1 MKIGVDASLLAGPIT
16 GIGRYTHEL
25 LKRVV
30 NSEHEWY
37 LYSNRP
43 IFSDYIQRKNVH
55 LRVFNAPNMV
65 PKLLSTMAT
74 TTFFANR
81 DKIEL
86 FWSPTHRLPFF
97 LPKRIAR
104 VLTIHDLTWKHA
116 SETMKPL
123 NRLIDSTLMPQG
135 IKIADRIIAVS
146 MHTAADLSAE
156 FPASASKI
164 RITPLGVTIK
174 NHDTSFIDNS
184 ALNLNNPFILFVGT
198 LEPRKNLARLV
209 EAFSLLPSS
218 LKSSIS
224 LVVAGGEGWG
234 GVDIRSLAVK
244 FGVQNN
250 IRYLGY
256 VSEDQLTYLYS
267 HAMFLAMPS
276 LFEGFGLPLLEAMA
290 RGTPALTS
298 NCSSMPE
305 VVGDT
310 GLLVD
315 PLNVASI
322 RDGLLKLIENNEY
335 RHELGRLA
343 ILNSKRYNWD
353 YTAEKTL
360 KIFDEALRTRT
371 KFLEN

>member
-1 MKIGVDASLLAGPIT
+1 MKIGVDASLLAGPVT
-16 GIGRYTHEL
+16 GIGRYAHEL

-37 LYSNRP
+37 LYSHRP
-43 IFSDYIQRKNVH
+43 ILVDYAQKANVH
-55 LRVFNAPNMV
+55 LRIFYAPSII
-65 PKLLSTMAT
+65 PKLLSTMAIT
-74 TTFFANR
+74 PFIANR

-86 FWSPTHRLPFF
+86 FWSPTHRLPPF
-97 LPKRIAR
+97 LSKRIAR

-116 SETMKPL
+116 SKTMRPL

-146 MHTAADLSAE
+146 RHTAADLSAE
-156 FPASASKI
+156 FPDSTSKI
-164 RITPLGVTIK
+164 RTTPLGVDINNRAPTLIG
-174 NHDTSFIDNS
+174 S
-184 ALNLNNPFILFVGT
+184 AALGLDGPFILFVGT

-209 EAFSLLPSS
+209 EAFSLLPNS
-218 LKSSIS
+218 LKNSIS

-234 GVDIRSLAVK
+234 GVDMRSLAVK

-250 IRYLGY
+250 VRYVGY
-256 VSEDQLTYLYS
+256 VSDDQLTYLYS

-290 RGTPALTS
+290 RGTPVLTS

-305 VVGDT
+305 VVGNA
-310 GLLVD
+310 GLIVD
-315 PLNVASI
+315 PLNIASI
-322 RDGLLKLIENNEY
+322 RDGLLKLIEDNEY

-343 ILNSKRYNWD
+343 LLNSKQYSWD
-353 YTAEKTL
+353 CTAEKTL
-360 KIFDEALRTRT
+360 KIFDEALSTRT
-371 KFLEN
+371 ESLKN